1 MILSTYPDNHNFQG
15 YIVSYKDHL
24 GIDIEL
30 PQEFLTFIPFNLP
43 PRAIAIVSL
52 LLDLIIK
59 SIAF

>member
-24 GIDIEL
+24 GIDIT
-30 PQEFLTFIPFNLP
+30 QEFLTFIPFNLP

-52 LLDLIIK
+52 LLGLIIK